1 MQNMTLW
8 LGLAGSI
15 IAVLATYAGYLL
27 FKLHRQNQRHKAFLA
42 RAEKQQAEGIRQRN
56 ANIMESVMIIAE
68 AGKQDQCDM
77 SELSIRLYK
86 LMEVLQGDKHID
98 FALQYPAMHEL
109 YQVVKEM
116 PRGDARKTLE
126 KKERMKLDLIRMKAE
141 ARLQDTIKAEL
152 EVILAQKNAMAS

>member
-1 MQNMTLW
+1 MQNLTLW

-27 FKLHRQNQRHKAFLA
+27 FKLYRQNQRHKAFLA
-42 RAEKQQAEGIRQRN
+42 RAEKQQAEGIKQRN

-68 AGKQDQCDM
+68 AGKQDQCDV

-86 LMEVLQGDKHID
+86 LMEVLQGEKQVD
-98 FALQYPAMHEL
+98 FANQYPAMNEL
-109 YQVVKEM
+109 YQVVKDM
-116 PRGDARKTLE
+116 PRGEERKTLA

-141 ARLQDTIKAEL
+141 ARLQDAIKAEL
-152 EVILAQKNAMAS
+152 ELLLEQNRAVAS